1 MIGDLNKLD
10 ELYPRRAVGTG
21 LPMQPNQRAV
31 GH

>member
-21 LPMQPNQRAV
+21 LPMQPNQLALR
-31 GH
+31 